1 MDGLLFGEADLQSVW
16 DGSGDLYQFQDCE
29 YRQVGI
35 LSSWLLVNPGLYSCR
50 RSLSISSTSYLQQL
64 LHIADYPWTFLSLY
78 LSLHFHH
85 HYHHHCHRCSHHPPQ
100 ERLQPK
106 PNKHPSTVTTEI
118 LGGDY
123 PTHCYT
129 WLHGCRS
136 HAYTSGPSVSFLF
149 NVLLFSYTTIFHPW
163 RYQLLPSGHSPSFPI
178 TSVAV

>member
-118 LGGDY
+118 LGGNLS
-123 PTHCYT
+123 HSL
-129 WLHGCRS
+129 LHMAARVQISCI
-136 HAYTSGPSVSFLF
+136 HFWAFSVL
-149 NVLLFSYTTIFHPW
+149 
-163 RYQLLPSGHSPSFPI
+163 
-178 TSVAV
+178 SVQCLAI